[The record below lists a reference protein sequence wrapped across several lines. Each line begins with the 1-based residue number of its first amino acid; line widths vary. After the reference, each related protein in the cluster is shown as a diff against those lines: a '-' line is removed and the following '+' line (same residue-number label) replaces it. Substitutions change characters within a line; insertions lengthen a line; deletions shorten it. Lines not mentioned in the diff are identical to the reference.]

1 MKKTLYLY
9 VWKEILPIF
18 FIGLMT
24 FTIILLMDK
33 IFKLIEL
40 IINRSGNVT
49 VILKLLMFIAPSFL
63 TFTIPTAVLLA
74 ILLTFGRLSGDSEV
88 TAFKASGI
96 SLYQLYIPIAIFS
109 ISAYLITSF
118 LVFYGLPWG
127 NRGFISTL
135 SLIAKSKPDIE
146 VKERVFNDS
155 FKGLVVYVDKV
166 PVQGKKME
174 GILIYDERDKENVN
188 TIFAQEGFLI
198 SNPQSQGMVL
208 KLLNGNLHRF
218 EPRTNA
224 YQKMQFD
231 AYDLKIEF
239 GKTIADIERKF
250 KEHEM
255 SIDEIKKK
263 IEKMK
268 AQGGDTTPQ
277 EVELHKRRAIPF
289 VCIVFGLIGVPLGIQ
304 SRRSGRSYGF
314 VFSILIL
321 LAYYISLIAF
331 EMLAVRR
338 AVPALLAGWSPT
350 FMFGGLGIYLLI
362 KAANESPFKP
372 AVWLI
377 EGLDLLQKKWSKLS
391 NDV

>member
-40 IINRSGNVT
+40 IINRGGNVT
-49 VILKLLMFIAPSFL
+49 VILKLLLFISPSFL
-63 TFTIPTAVLLA
+63 TFTIPTAVLLG
-74 ILLTFGRLSGDSEV
+74 ILLTLGRLSGDSEV

-96 SLYQLYIPIAIFS
+96 SLYQLYMPIAIFS
-109 ISAYLITSF
+109 VSAYLITSF

-127 NRGFISTL
+127 NRGFVSTL
-135 SLIAKSKPDIE
+135 SFIAQSKPDVE
-146 VKERVFNDS
+146 VKERIFNDS

-166 PVQGKKME
+166 PIQGKKME

-198 SNPQSQGMVL
+198 TNPSSQGVVL
-208 KLLNGNLHRF
+208 KLLNGNIHRF
-218 EPRTNA
+218 EPRTKA
-224 YQKMQFD
+224 YQWMQFD

-239 GKTIADIERKF
+239 GKNIADIERKF

-268 AQGGDTTPQ
+268 AQGEDTTTQ

-289 VCIVFGLIGVPLGIQ
+289 ACIVFGLIGVPLGIQ
-304 SRRSGRSYGF
+304 PRRSGRSYGF

-350 FMFGGLGIYLLI
+350 FIFGGLGIYLLI
-362 KAANESPFKP
+362 KAANESPFRP
-372 AVWLI
+372 AVWVI
-377 EGLDLLQKKWSKLS
+377 EGLDLLQKKWRKFS

>member
-9 VWKEILPIF
+9 IWKEILPIF

-40 IINRSGNVT
+40 IINRGGSVT
-49 VILKLLMFIAPSFL
+49 NILMLLLFIAPSFL
-63 TFTIPTAVLLA
+63 TFTIPTAVLLG

-88 TAFKASGI
+88 TALKASGI
-96 SLYQLYIPIAIFS
+96 SLYQLYMPIAIFS

-135 SLIAKSKPDIE
+135 SLIAKSKPDVE

-198 SNPQSQGMVL
+198 SSPQSQEVVL

-218 EPRTNA
+218 EPQTKA

-263 IEKMK
+263 IEKMR
-268 AQGGDTTPQ
+268 AQGEDTTPQ

-304 SRRSGRSYGF
+304 PRRSGRSYGF

-321 LAYYISLIAF
+321 LAYYVSLIAF

-338 AVPALLAGWSPT
+338 AVPAFLAGWSPT

-372 AVWLI
+372 AVWVI
-377 EGLDLLQKKWSKLS
+377 EGLDLLQKKRRKLS

>member
-1 MKKTLYLY
+1 MKKTITLYILE
-9 VWKEILPIF
+9 EILPIF

-40 IINRSGNVT
+40 IINRGGNVT
-49 VILKLLMFIAPSFL
+49 NILMLLVFIAPSFL
-63 TFTIPTAVLLA
+63 TFTIPTSLLLG
-74 ILLTFGRLSGDSEV
+74 ILLTFGRLSGDSEI

-96 SLYQLYIPIAIFS
+96 SLYQLYIPVALFS
-109 ISAYLITSF
+109 ISAFLVTGF

-135 SLIAKSKPDIE
+135 SLIAQSKPDVE

-166 PVQGKKME
+166 PMQGKKME
-174 GILIYDERDKENVN
+174 GILIYDERESANVS
-188 TIFAQEGFLI
+188 TIFAQEGFLV
-198 SNPQSQGMVL
+198 SNPSSQEVVL
-208 KLLNGNLHRF
+208 MLLNGNIHRF
-218 EPRTNA
+218 EPQTKA
-224 YQKMQFD
+224 YRKIQFD

-239 GKTIADIERKF
+239 GKTIADIQRKL

-255 SIDEIKKK
+255 SIGEIKEK

-268 AQGGDTTPQ
+268 KEGEDPTPQ
-277 EVELHKRRAIPF
+277 EVELHKRYAIPF
-289 VCIVFGLIGVPLGIQ
+289 ACIVFGLIGVPLGIQ
-304 SRRSGRSYGF
+304 PRRSGRSYGF

-321 LAYYISLIAF
+321 LAYYVSLIAF
-331 EMLAVRR
+331 EMLAVRK
-338 AVPALLAGWSPT
+338 AMPAFVAGWFPT
-350 FMFGGLGIYLLI
+350 FLFGALGIYLLI

-372 AVWLI
+372 AVWVI
-377 EGLDLLQKKWSKLS
+377 ESLDLLQKKWRKPF
-391 NDV
+391 DHV